1 MQQNEIAGLW
11 RRRAMAAM
19 PWLGLG
25 VFFLL
30 FYLLYFSP
38 TLLQGRYLAPGDGE
52 VYYLPFFDLPIGQIW
67 NSSILSGYSVI
78 SDIQSQML
86 YPLRWLSP
94 SFNALVVYAYVV
106 SAMGMFGLALKL
118 TGSRMGAMMAAL
130 VVSGSGFM
138 VGHLGH
144 LSIIH
149 AAAWIPAM
157 LWAVAS
163 LRHARS
169 EWPVILGAVAVAMS
183 VYGGHPQVSIIGLLL
198 AGCYGLSEI
207 GVVARRYGAKRCWGV
222 FWRLSALFALGL
234 MLAGPVLLPLAK
246 ASSDG
251 VRTSWS
257 ILDFNTFSH
266 TLGAL
271 RLLAFPNLYGAYPLG
286 PFGSYTGPWNIT
298 ELAIYAGIL
307 PWFLAATAFLAWRRD
322 RSHWFWGAA
331 VLLGILLCMGTDG
344 PLGGFVYELPVL
356 GKFRAQGRFGIVVII
371 ALGVL
376 SAYGMSALWRA
387 SWSRARM
394 LRLLAVCIGLAVLAV
409 STVALDPDSPLNRR
423 GEDGSALWM
432 HPHGWAP
439 LLLIVLSIV
448 VMALLAW
455 KRSRSMAL
463 LAMALVVVDLGSFG
477 WLYEWRYPS
486 ATSTDQAMPRQVS
499 KAIAEIA
506 RGQGR
511 LLPLGAAK
519 MGMEPLRPN
528 INMRHGIDSVVGYGP
543 LLPAR
548 YATYAGVDTTGG
560 FPVDDP
566 SAPIM
571 DVLGVR
577 WIAGTP
583 QKAFPQPLGR
593 GCGVSVAPNRLRV
606 KVPAG
611 LKIDT
616 LRVVSH
622 MNCSVGIGNGRTMA
636 QLKLLDAQ
644 ERVIGEA
651 LTIDAGEEIAEEAYD
666 RDDVRSA
673 IQHRRPTVAQS
684 KPASL
689 WFLGELQVDAEVAE
703 QAPTRIEMSVAD
715 TGGALVT
722 IDSVAAIERGTGR
735 VQALAVDPEPSGG
748 MLGPKRHV
756 AGMTPFSERLKFRG
770 LTWGVCKAAQA
781 SKDDV
786 VAALMS
792 GAYGG
797 QNLAFD
803 PFATVLLADG
813 EAVPALSC
821 TAPPHVEV
829 IKRRHGAWKLRVKG
843 NGNLLAVVSE
853 RYHRDWTARVDGRK
867 VPVLAANGL
876 IMAVLVPAGEHVVE
890 LKYRPVSYRIGLG
903 AAACA
908 LLVCLVL
915 LLWGASRRT
924 AARRSKSNLSSNK

>member
-1 MQQNEIAGLW
+1 MQANQIARSW
-11 RRRAMAAM
+11 RHRAMAAM

-67 NSSILSGYSVI
+67 NSSILAGYSVI
-78 SDIQSQML
+78 GDIQSQML

-106 SAMGMFGLALKL
+106 SALGMFGLALKL
-118 TGSRMGAMMAAL
+118 TGSRLGAMMAAL
-130 VVSGSGFM
+130 IVSGSGFM

-163 LRHARS
+163 LRHAKS
-169 EWPVILGAVAVAMS
+169 EWPVLLGAAAVAMS

-207 GVVARRYGAKRCWGV
+207 GVVARRCGAKRCWGV

-234 MLAGPVLLPLAK
+234 MLAAPVLLPLAK
-246 ASSDG
+246 ASGDG
-251 VRTSWS
+251 VRTTWS
-257 ILDFNTFSH
+257 IVDFNSFSH

-307 PWFLAATAFLAWRRD
+307 PWFLAATAFLGWRRD

-331 VLLGILLCMGTDG
+331 VVLGILLCMGTDG
-344 PLGGFVYELPVL
+344 PLGEFVYELPVL
-356 GKFRAQGRFGIVVII
+356 GKFRAQARFGIVVII
-371 ALGVL
+371 ALAVL
-376 SAYGMSALWRA
+376 SAYGMSALWRR
-387 SWSRARM
+387 SWSKKRV
-394 LRLLAVCIGLAVLAV
+394 LGLLALCIGLAVLAV
-409 STVALDPDSPLNRR
+409 STVVLDAQSPLSKL
-423 GEDGSALWM
+423 GAEGASPWS
-432 HPHGWAP
+432 HPNGWSP
-439 LLLIVLSIV
+439 LLLIALSIAA
-448 VMALLAW
+448 MALLAW
-455 KRSRSMAL
+455 KRSRWTAV

-486 ATSTDQAMPRQVS
+486 ATSTDEAMPREVS
-499 KAIAEIA
+499 KAIADIA
-506 RGQGR
+506 RGHGR

-560 FPVDDP
+560 FPIDDP

-577 WIAGTP
+577 WISGAQPKTLP
-583 QKAFPQPLGR
+583 QALGH
-593 GCGVSVAPNRLRV
+593 GCGVSVAPNRLRI
-606 KVPAG
+606 KVPDG
-611 LKIDT
+611 LKIAS

-636 QLKLLDAQ
+636 QLRLLDGQDRAL
-644 ERVIGEA
+644 GEA
-651 LTIDAGEEIAEEAYD
+651 LTLDAGEEIAEEAYD

-689 WFLGELQVDAEVAE
+689 WFLGELPVGAEVAD
-703 QAPTRIEMSVAD
+703 QAPARIEVNVSD

-722 IDSVAAIERGTGR
+722 IDSVEAIERGSGR
-735 VQALAVDPEPSGG
+735 RHALTVDPAVPAGV
-748 MLGPKRHV
+748 LGPKRHV
-756 AGMTPFSERLKFRG
+756 AGMSPFSERLKFRG

-781 SKDDV
+781 AQQDV
-786 VAALMS
+786 IAALMS
-792 GAYGG
+792 GSYGSPS
-797 QNLAFD
+797 LAFD
-803 PFATVLLADG
+803 PFQTVLLADG
-813 EAVPALSC
+813 ETVPALSC
-821 TAPPHVEV
+821 ATPPKVEV
-829 IKRRHGAWKLRVKG
+829 VKRRHGAWKLRVKG
-843 NGNLLAVVSE
+843 DGDLLAVVSE

-867 VPVLAANGL
+867 VPLLEANGL
-876 IMAVLVPAGEHVVE
+876 IMAVPVPAGEHVVE
-890 LKYRPVSYRIGLG
+890 LKYRPVSYRVGLG

-908 LLVCLVL
+908 LLACLGL

-924 AARRSKSNLSSNK
+924 AARRSKSNLSPNK